1 MRLTLKKA
9 LSIASLEILLY
20 SVFLAMVT
28 VENYFV
34 FIAIAVGSYGVIL
47 AVQKKAPG
55 LYRQMKGDFQEHKGF
70 AVGCLFLLL
79 LTFPILEAKNPYWI
93 QIAIMAGLYVM
104 LALGLNVM
112 VGNAGLTSLG
122 YAAFYGIGAYTYG
135 ILALRYGV
143 SFWLSL
149 IISIV
154 ITMLFGFLLGLPA
167 LRVKGHY
174 LSLVTIAFGL
184 VVYQLLINLEGLTGG
199 TNGLINIPAP
209 HLGGYSFNSI
219 INLGFIQLPFHTN
232 YYYLM
237 LVFVGLSVLIAKNIS
252 QSLTGLTWNALRED
266 ELAAQCYGVN
276 LTKNKLWAF
285 ALGSAFA
292 GIAGVFYA
300 GMVGFI
306 APENFTY
313 NYSILFLSMILLGG
327 IDSIPGVILGAVL
340 LTIIPEKF
348 QAFADYRNMFY
359 GIVIVLILMF
369 KKDGLIPAQT
379 RKFTSL
385 WTRGESDGT
394 FKNQTTDHE
403 IRRSYSGE

>member
-1 MRLTLKKA
+1 MHLTLKKA
-9 LSIASLEILLY
+9 LKVVGLEILFY
-20 SVFLAMVT
+20 SIFLAMII
-28 VENYFV
+28 VENYFI
-34 FIAIAVGSYGVIL
+34 FIALALGTYGVFL
-47 AVQKKAPG
+47 GLQKKAPG
-55 LYRQMKGDFQEHKGF
+55 LYQSMKKDFTEHKGF
-70 AVGCLFLLL
+70 ATGSFFILL
-79 LTFPILEAKNPYWI
+79 LTFPILEASNPYWL
-93 QIAIMAGLYVM
+93 QVAIMTGLYVM

-143 SFWLSL
+143 SFWACLFISV
-149 IISIV
+149 IIV
-154 ITMLFGFLLGLPA
+154 MLFGFLLGLPA

-199 TNGLINIPAP
+199 TNGLINIPSP
-209 HLGGYSFNSI
+209 HIGSYSFNSI
-219 INLGFIQLPFHTN
+219 VDLGFIQLPFHAN

-237 LVFVGLSVLIAKNIS
+237 LVFVGLAVLVAKNIS
-252 QSLTGLTWNALRED
+252 HSLTGLTWNAMRED
-266 ELAAQCYGVN
+266 QLAAQCYGVD

-292 GIAGVFYA
+292 GVAGVIYA

-313 NYSILFLSMILLGG
+313 NYSIIFLSMILLGG

-348 QAFADYRNMFY
+348 QAFAHYRNMFY
-359 GIVIVLILMF
+359 GIVIVLILFF

-385 WTRGESDGT
+385 WTNKR
-394 FKNQTTDHE
+394 
-403 IRRSYSGE
+403 